1 MLANAYLKFLDISMP
16 IIERNFNDSSLILSI
31 IAFVVFCLIITIKLT
46 NQNYLHNLIKS
57 TLRFEDLQKTK
68 QKSNS
73 SALLNI
79 ATISI
84 PILNISATIM
94 MIITYFK
101 IPVFNITNS
110 FTLIFI
116 IIFAVVFYL
125 FLTKTNLILIGNL
138 TNMITYATD
147 CTLIRFNN
155 LKVLSLFLLPV
166 FLLFPFVN
174 TKMQSYLVVAA
185 ILVLVIIFLIKIISF
200 FIYLFKI
207 KFLNHY
213 SILYFCTLEILPLLI
228 VCKLIGMW

>member
-1 MLANAYLKFLDISMP
+1 MLANAYLELLDISMP
-16 IIERNFNDSSLILSI
+16 IIERNSNDNYLILSI

-138 TNMITYATD
+138 TDMITYATD

>member
-116 IIFAVVFYL
+116 IIFAVVVYL

>member
-116 IIFAVVFYL
+116 IIFAVVVYL

-138 TNMITYATD
+138 TDMITYATD

>member
-138 TNMITYATD
+138 TDMITYATD